1 MRLNDVTFDMSCRIG
16 TTLLS
21 SLFVQ
26 KRQTFPFR
34 LPKES
39 PNIEVKLMQDLQGT
53 EMDIVIISCAKT
65 NIDPE
70 KNLLSELTD
79 YWNVAITRATES
91 LYICGNLK
99 TLQRNEV
106 LRDLI
111 RDAHNR
117 QVIRRVSSFF
127 EMSLLY
133 DVLVKSEMKSPNSF

>member
-1 MRLNDVTFDMSCRIG
+1 
-16 TTLLS
+16 
-21 SLFVQ
+21 
-26 KRQTFPFR
+26 
-34 LPKES
+34 
-39 PNIEVKLMQDLQGT
+39 MQDLQGT

-79 YWNVAITRATES
+79 YLNVAITRATES